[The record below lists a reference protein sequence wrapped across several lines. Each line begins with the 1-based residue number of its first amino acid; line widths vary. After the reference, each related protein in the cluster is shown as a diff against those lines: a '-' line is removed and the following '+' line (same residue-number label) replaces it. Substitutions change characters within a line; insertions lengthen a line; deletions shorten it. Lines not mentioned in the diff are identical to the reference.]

1 MIGRGFAWLDT
12 GTFHSLL
19 DAANFVETIET
30 RQGITISA
38 PEEIAYING
47 FIDKEKLMESAK
59 AYGKSPYGEHLKAVA
74 EGKVRY

>member
-38 PEEIAYING
+38 PEEIGYING
-47 FIDKEKLMESAK
+47 WITATQLRESA
-59 AYGKSPYGEHLKAVA
+59 ALYGKSPYGEHLRSVA